1 MTSNPARIQ
10 FKPLL
15 GNLFINRRDAAMNS
29 AHETE
34 AAKEKVIRD
43 FKAVVNDTEE
53 LLKATANQTGDRIAA
68 AAGRMEESL
77 AATKKQLAELE
88 EGMIEKTRAAA
99 RATDQMVHENPWK
112 SVGIAAAVGLLL

>member
-1 MTSNPARIQ
+1 
-10 FKPLL
+10 
-15 GNLFINRRDAAMNS
+15 MNS
-29 AHETE
+29 ARETE

-68 AAGRMEESL
+68 ARVRMEESL

-88 EGMIEKTRAAA
+88 ESMIEKTRAAA

-112 SVGIAAAVGLLL
+112 SVGIAAAVGLLLGMLIHRRD

>member
-1 MTSNPARIQ
+1 
-10 FKPLL
+10 
-15 GNLFINRRDAAMNS
+15 MNS
-29 AHETE
+29 ARDTE
-34 AAKEKVIRD
+34 VAKERVIRD

-68 AAGRMEESL
+68 ARVRMEESL

-88 EGMIEKTRAAA
+88 ESMIEKTRAAA

-112 SVGIAAAVGLLL
+112 SVGIAAAVGLLLGMLIHRRD